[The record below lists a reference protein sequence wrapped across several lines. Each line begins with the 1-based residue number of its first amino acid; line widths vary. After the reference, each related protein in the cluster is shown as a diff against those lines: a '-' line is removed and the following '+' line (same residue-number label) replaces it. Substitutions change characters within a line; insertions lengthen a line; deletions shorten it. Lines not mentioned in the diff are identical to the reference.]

1 MKPAAHPF
9 KPNSQNAQILA
20 ILQSGQS
27 LTHYQAAQMGI
38 MAFTARINEIRAA
51 GFPVVCRMEA
61 TKNKHGKT
69 EKRTPPAPKPCL
81 AAIALPAGAGSLNY
95 TFAPLGYFP
104 SKRAAKAAVA
114 QVLAQHPE
122 AVYLIFKTRRQ
133 GQSVIFD
140 LLAQE
145 AQKQPESTQEKQP

>member
-1 MKPAAHPF
+1 MKNARNTNQGIWGVSKETSLHCNPF
-9 KPNSQNAQILA
+9 KPNSQCAELLA

-69 EKRTPPAPKPCL
+69 VKRGVFTLIEK
-81 AAIALPAGAGSLNY
+81 
-95 TFAPLGYFP
+95 
-104 SKRAAKAAVA
+104 
-114 QVLAQHPE
+114 
-122 AVYLIFKTRRQ
+122 
-133 GQSVIFD
+133 
-140 LLAQE
+140 
-145 AQKQPESTQEKQP
+145 